1 MSILVRGRSSMGSSD
16 NERSMCVVYLD
27 EWNWGLGGWDV
38 YGRMEEALDLCLAR
52 SGSSGCGMGV
62 LADGFYITE
71 NISLR

>member
-1 MSILVRGRSSMGSSD
+1 M
-16 NERSMCVVYLD
+16 
-27 EWNWGLGGWDV
+27 GGWDV